1 LYARDLHHRLVKA
14 LDGRRGCSIVSFGRS
29 GSTGRNRRL
38 YQGATLMKTIASA
51 ACVLFL
57 LGAGASAQTLDDL
70 KKDGKNTDNI
80 LTYGMGYH
88 QQRHS
93 PLKQIN
99 KQTVKRLV
107 PVWNLSLDNNWGEQA
122 QPIVHN
128 GVMYVTNAKHTVAI
142 DVGTGKQIWRH
153 TLDWPAETPRVV
165 CCGVSNKGAAIYNGR
180 IYRTTLDAHLLALD
194 AQTGKEVW
202 KSKVAE
208 WKDGFS
214 LTLAPLVANG
224 VIVIGNSGAEYGVRG
239 WIDGWDP
246 ESGKQLWRRYTIP
259 ARGEKGNDTWPQN
272 NNAWEVGGGSA
283 WITGSYDPEL
293 DLMYW
298 GTGNPAPWASQTR
311 DGDNLYTSSVL
322 AMRPKTGEIV
332 WHYQFTPN
340 DPYDYDACW
349 ELINAD
355 IDVGGTKRKVI
366 MQLNRNGFVY
376 VIDRTNGKLL
386 AANPYEKVTWAS
398 HIDKETG
405 RPVETE
411 LGKKVRA
418 GETIEHWPSAR
429 GAKNWPHAAFNPETG
444 LLYANTMHV
453 GMMYKHLETKPHVVG
468 QRYMYMENV
477 NMVRP
482 HGQPVGHMEAINPLT
497 GEKKWRTPL
506 HDYQIWSA
514 MLSTGGG
521 LLFTG
526 KETGEF
532 IAVDA
537 DTGKIV
543 WEFQTGSGVNAMP
556 VTYTHQ
562 GRQYVTVLSGIGGLY
577 WNIWREQL
585 KDKVAPGGSVW
596 TFALLPD

>member
-1 LYARDLHHRLVKA
+1 
-14 LDGRRGCSIVSFGRS
+14 
-29 GSTGRNRRL
+29 
-38 YQGATLMKTIASA
+38 MKTFASA
-51 ACVLFL
+51 AAVLLL
-57 LGAGASAQTLDDL
+57 LGVGASAQTLDDL

-122 QPIVHN
+122 QPIVYN

-246 ESGKQLWRRYTIP
+246 ETGKQLWRRHTIP

-272 NNAWEVGGGSA
+272 NNAWELGGGSA

-311 DGDNLYTSSVL
+311 PGDNLYTSSVL

-355 IDVGGTKRKVI
+355 IDIGGAKRKVI

-386 AANPYEKVTWAS
+386 AANPFEKVSWAS

-418 GETIEHWPSAR
+418 GEAIEHWPSAR

-468 QRYMYMENV
+468 QRYMYMENL

-482 HGQPVGHMEAINPLT
+482 HGQPIGHMEAINPLT

-521 LLFTG
+521 LLYTG

-543 WEFQTGSGVNAMP
+543 WEFQTGSGINAMP

-562 GRQYVTVLSGIGGLY
+562 GRQYVTVLSGVGGLY

-585 KDKVAPGGSVW
+585 KDKVAQGGSVW
-596 TFALLPD
+596 TFALLPE